1 MRKINTTNKYLKILI
16 GIVVF
21 LWIIYFIQM
30 LISSKK
36 TSKNKNKWKNKYKCK
51 EGFTPRIRG
60 IYRPYV
66 RTMNQGFESF
76 INNYGP
82 NVIMNKLRKWN
93 IY

>member
-1 MRKINTTNKYLKILI
+1 MRKITTGRKYLKILI

-30 LISSKK
+30 LIA
-36 TSKNKNKWKNKYKCK
+36 SKNKNKNKDKNKNKGK

-60 IYRPYV
+60 LYRPYV

-76 INNYGP
+76 VNNYGP

>member
-30 LISSKK
+30 LIASKY
-36 TSKNKNKWKNKYKCK
+36 KNKWK

-66 RTMNQGFESF
+66 RTMNRGFESF
-76 INNYGP
+76 VNNYGP

>member
-30 LISSKK
+30 LIA
-36 TSKNKNKWKNKYKCK
+36 NKNK

-66 RTMNQGFESF
+66 RILNQNFESF

-82 NVIMNKLRKWN
+82 NVIMNKLKKWN